1 MSERSES
8 ASKREAFEDFMGRGV
23 TALHFDARQLTVR
36 VPGHLRDRPWLVLN
50 YSYRYRIKD
59 LEITARGVQASLSF
73 GGVPHPCWVPWS
85 AVFAIS
91 DDQRSRWALF
101 PDAAP
106 AEFHEQLLESSK
118 QPNTPSKVDAIDDR
132 GAPSSPPKRSH
143 LKLVK

>member
-8 ASKREAFEDFMGRGV
+8 TSKREAFEDFMERGV

-50 YSYRYRIKD
+50 YSYRYRLKD
-59 LEITARGVQASLSF
+59 LEINARGVQASLSF

-91 DDQRSRWALF
+91 DDERSRWALF
-101 PDAAP
+101 PDDAP
-106 AEFHEQLLESSK
+106 EEFHEQLLESS
-118 QPNTPSKVDAIDDR
+118 QEPNTTAETDVGGDR
-132 GAPSSPPKRSH
+132 SAPSSAPKRGH